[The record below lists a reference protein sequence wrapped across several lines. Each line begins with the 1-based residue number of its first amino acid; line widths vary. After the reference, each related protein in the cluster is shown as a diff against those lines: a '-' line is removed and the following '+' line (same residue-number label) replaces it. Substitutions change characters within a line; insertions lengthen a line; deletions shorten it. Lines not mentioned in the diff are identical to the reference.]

1 MRRGIR
7 ISPHDRGV
15 SQGGGLAAAE
25 RAQRKVLRSRSSGKN
40 ECWPLQPWETCY
52 NIGRYF
58 VAYRLRRFRAGGKP
72 PTIGPLA
79 GKDGT
84 DAMGENLVELMVGD
98 PSLSEQFLSTFRR
111 GEPLE
116 PEKALLMAVLEDA
129 IHQYRKYRRARDRDG
144 QERFREVADWIMAD
158 DDRWIF
164 SFRNVCELLSLDPDF
179 VRRSVLERKTPG
191 AREQRPRQERGARRK
206 AA

>member
-1 MRRGIR
+1 M
-7 ISPHDRGV
+7 
-15 SQGGGLAAAE
+15 
-25 RAQRKVLRSRSSGKN
+25 
-40 ECWPLQPWETCY
+40 
-52 NIGRYF
+52 IGS
-58 VAYRLRRFRAGGKP
+58 
-72 PTIGPLA
+72 LA

-84 DAMGENLVELMVGD
+84 HAMGEDLVELMVAD
-98 PSLSEQFLSTFRR
+98 PSLSEQFLSTFCR

-129 IHQYRKYRRARDRDG
+129 IHQYLKYSRALDRDG

-164 SFRNVCELLSLDPDF
+164 SFKNVCELLSLDPDF